1 MNYCIHSPKYKLMHT
16 KDCSIITP
24 YFLIIRRNLRCDRD
38 ENVSLLPDK
47 SHLETPQKELC
58 TAPTSSLHIA
68 VYRLCRQ
75 SLGHSLSARLFLLH
89 WSPIYG
95 PKYGMLDISVNK
107 TKEDLSRP
115 LFPIVYQGEVL
126 KRQLTFSLAFPI
138 CSILVP
144 ASPLCLFI
152 ICSHFLLAPLPNPT
166 FSSSH
171 LSLGT
176 LVVWFYP

>member
-1 MNYCIHSPKYKLMHT
+1 MHT

-38 ENVSLLPDK
+38 ENVSYYFQTKVIEKP
-47 SHLETPQKELC
+47 PQKEKC
-58 TAPTSSLHIA
+58 TAPTSSLHIT
-68 VYRLCRQ
+68 VYRLSRQ
-75 SLGHSLSARLFLLH
+75 SLGHSLSARLFLPH

-115 LFPIVYQGEVL
+115 LFPVVYQGEVL

-144 ASPLCLFI
+144 ASPLCF
-152 ICSHFLLAPLPNPT
+152 FLSSAPI
-166 FSSSH
+166 SSPL
-171 LSLGT
+171 LS
-176 LVVWFYP
+176 